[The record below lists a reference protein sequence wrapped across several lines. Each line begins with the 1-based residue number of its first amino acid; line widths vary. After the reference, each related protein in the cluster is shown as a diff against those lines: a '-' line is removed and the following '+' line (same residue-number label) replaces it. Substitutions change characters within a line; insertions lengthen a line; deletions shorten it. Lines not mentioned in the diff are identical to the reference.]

1 VFGIYK
7 QGFTLIEILVAII
20 LIGILATF
28 LIPNLASRVPS
39 YERRSFIEQ
48 LNSLTQFA
56 WQQAITKRAVFK
68 VSIDTVKRTIIVE
81 GATGAKDQKGEQKFV
96 PIKSAY
102 IRTQASWP
110 EQLQIKQIYIEK
122 DEQLSRHVSSGKK
135 SSLEA
140 WFFVMP
146 DGITQP
152 VVINFVDTKTLI
164 AGKPKEVG
172 LVLNPFTAQFKEY
185 DIFQKP

>member
-1 VFGIYK
+1 MFGIYK

-28 LIPNLASRVPS
+28 LVPNLARRVPS

-56 WQQAITKRAVFK
+56 WQQAITKRTVFK
-68 VSIDTVKRTIIVE
+68 VNIDTVKRIIVVE
-81 GATGAKDQKGEQKFV
+81 SATEEKDQKGGIKFA
-96 PIKSAY
+96 PLKSAY

-110 EQLQIKQIYIEK
+110 EQLQVKQIYIEK

-140 WFFVMP
+140 WYFVMP

-152 VVINFVDTKTLI
+152 VVINFVDTKDLI

-185 DIFQKP
+185 DTFAKP